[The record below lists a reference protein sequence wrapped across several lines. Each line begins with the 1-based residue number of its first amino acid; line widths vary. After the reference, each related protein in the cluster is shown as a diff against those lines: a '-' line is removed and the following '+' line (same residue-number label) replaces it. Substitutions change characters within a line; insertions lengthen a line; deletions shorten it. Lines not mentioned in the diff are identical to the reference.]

1 MDQSIRNYLGMSL
14 ILLAVVGAFGI
25 AYYTMSYADSTT
37 YSAPAFTVTG
47 EGKVT
52 AIPDIAQ
59 FSFSVTNEGGMDVS
73 AVQTK
78 NTEMTNKAIEFLKS
92 NGVESKDIKTTG
104 YNVYPRYSSTYCGP
118 VPLYY
123 ETGAE
128 GGGGSYS
135 GATNISMPDVCPPSE
150 IIGYTVDQTVEVKV
164 RDIEKVGDIL
174 SGVVENGANSA
185 SQLYFTV
192 DDNAKYENE
201 ARAMAMEQ
209 AREKAKTI
217 AKAGGFRIGKL
228 LSVDEYFNGPYYYGE
243 GMGGAGMMDVKTSP
257 TIEPGSQEITITV
270 NLRYEIK

>member
-1 MDQSIRNYLGMSL
+1 MDQSIRNYLGISL

-78 NTEMTNKAIEFLKS
+78 NTEMTNEAIEFLKS

-104 YNVYPRYSSTYCGP
+104 YNVYPQYSSSYCGP
-118 VPLYY
+118 VPLYF
-123 ETGAE
+123 ETGA

-243 GMGGAGMMDVKTSP
+243 GMGGGDVKVADSP
-257 TIEPGSQEITITV
+257 VIEPGSQEILITV
-270 NLRYEIK
+270 NLR

>member
-1 MDQSIRNYLGMSL
+1 MDQSIRNYLGISL

-37 YSAPAFTVTG
+37 HSAPAFTVTG

-59 FSFSVTNEGGMDVS
+59 FSFSVTNEGGLDVS

-92 NGVESKDIKTTG
+92 SGVESKDIKTTG

-201 ARAMAMEQ
+201 ARAMAIEQ

-228 LSVDEYFNGPYYYGE
+228 LSVDEYFNGPYYYRE
-243 GMGGAGMMDVKTSP
+243 GMGGAGMTDVKTSP

-270 NLRYEIK
+270 NLLYEIK